1 VSSVAAPLRTGIARI
16 SPRVWLVALCALAL
30 LAAGYMWLRQ
40 SSLAAVRE
48 VSITGLTSSR
58 EASQIRR
65 VLDQTARDMTTLHV
79 REDALRSAV
88 APFPIV
94 KDIRATG
101 DFPHRLRIEVVEY
114 RPAAVLE
121 VDGRLL
127 PVAGD
132 GTLLRGELGSRDLP
146 KVPVS
151 LPPGGPKLKDP
162 WPLAA
167 VRALGA
173 APDALRPLV
182 TRARRGPDGLRFE
195 LENGPQLIFGTA
207 AEARGKWAAAAR
219 VLADPTAKGA
229 TYVDVRVPGRAVA
242 GRFPTDSS
250 AVPAPV
256 APAATAAPAAGPT
269 GQTGPTGAVAGR

>member
-1 VSSVAAPLRTGIARI
+1 V
-16 SPRVWLVALCALAL
+16 SPRAWLIAAVTVL
-30 LAAGYMWLRQ
+30 LLGGGYLWLRE
-40 SSLAAVRE
+40 SPLAAVQD

-58 EASQIRR
+58 EATEIRR
-65 VLDQTARDMTTLHV
+65 VLTQTAQDMTTLHV

-88 APFPIV
+88 APFSIV
-94 KDIRATG
+94 KDVHASG

-132 GTLLRGELGSRDLP
+132 GTLLRGELASRDLP
-146 KVPVS
+146 KVPASV
-151 LPPGGPKLKDP
+151 PPGGSKLAERG
-162 WPLAA
+162 PLAA

-173 APDALRPLV
+173 APAALRPLI

-207 AEARGKWAAAAR
+207 GSARAKWAAAAR
-219 VLADPTAKGA
+219 VLADPTARGA
-229 TYVDVRVPGRAVA
+229 TYIDVRVPGRAVA

-256 APAATAAPAAGPT
+256 ATAPAAPVQTT
-269 GQTGPTGAVAGR
+269 GATGPTGAAAAPATVPGSVPAQ